1 MVSARGVVRDAG
13 GAEIVKATVRIS
25 KAPGDEAPLAV
36 LQTTSNGCFH
46 FSETAPGHEKQFTLD
61 VSAPGYKPVRLDFG
75 TRSVFLLV
83 ILAPETSEQASRL
96 EHMSY
101 VQKAGIYEPL
111 CVTFISHAASSLG
124 PN

>member
-13 GAEIVKATVRIS
+13 GGEIANATIRIS
-25 KAPGDEAPLAV
+25 SAAGHETPLAV

-46 FSETAPGHEKQFTLD
+46 FSDVAPRHEKQFTLD
-61 VSAPGYKPVRLDFG
+61 VSAPGYKPASLDFG
-75 TRSVFLLV
+75 THSVVLLV
-83 ILAPETSEQASRL
+83 ILAPEASDQASRL
-96 EHMSY
+96 QHMSY